1 MCSCKKVIKGL
12 DALLWNDLQIML
24 LNEKKK
30 KRSAQS
36 SIYTTLPFVHRRD
49 CIYEGINKSVCM
61 CIYTYIYIPTYTHI
75 YIWISFYVCT

>member
-30 KRSAQS
+30 SEVHRAVF
-36 SIYTTLPFVHRRD
+36 ILPFHL
-49 CIYEGINKSVCM
+49 CTEGIVYM
-61 CIYTYIYIPTYTHI
+61 RG
-75 YIWISFYVCT
+75 